1 MSSCSGRLVSL
12 CLFLYL
18 KKNLLGYFVALFV
31 FVVILGLS
39 FCLVFVFLKKKYAVC
54 CVLFVFVVLFSYS
67 FCVFWLAVVFISLL
81 FCLVI
86 SLFLKF
92 FDCV

>member
-1 MSSCSGRLVSL
+1 M
-12 CLFLYL
+12 
-18 KKNLLGYFVALFV
+18 
-31 FVVILGLS
+31 VILGLS